1 MILNFRRHCPPPLF
15 SAISSARSAPCPG
28 LLSYSHYPWQLRVE
42 RWLEESIQRDAG
54 TQWALSEWLCPFRR
68 DDRSFSCGFSSA
80 HSLSIYCVLSPVE
93 TQTWVLPCPQS
104 QAGTMWPQDREPN
117 PAGKGLK
124 GGKARR
130 GAAGRAAFGF
140 GFKWWATLLAGWFL
154 GCFFCVR
161 QCTQP
166 LTERSSLIP
175 TAPMEVRIAILPY
188 CATEAV
194 QTQEGQATCPGS
206 HSWQVVNTESSSLTP
221 NADAGLILKLKGL

>member
-28 LLSYSHYPWQLRVE
+28 LPSYSHYPWQLRVE

-54 TQWALSEWLCPFRR
+54 TQWVLREWLCPFRR

-93 TQTWVLPCPQS
+93 TQTRVLPCPQS
-104 QAGTMWPQDREPN
+104 PAGTMWPQSRQPN
-117 PAGKGLK
+117 PAGRGLQ

-140 GFKWWATLLAGWFL
+140 GFKWWATLLVGWFL

-161 QCTQP
+161 HW
-166 LTERSSLIP
+166 L
-175 TAPMEVRIAILPY
+175 
-188 CATEAV
+188 
-194 QTQEGQATCPGS
+194 
-206 HSWQVVNTESSSLTP
+206 
-221 NADAGLILKLKGL
+221 NALVLHTY